1 MTHSIDCVWYRRFK
15 VNTCLNSKSYF
26 CRLLF
31 GIFIGMILA
40 IISNVWWAIYTRYT
54 VYDHILTFYDYHNHT
69 KNSFTFHIYMSKW
82 KFNGININLIN
93 NKWSEKKKT
102 LLNSTDDHFFSI
114 TCSVK
119 CHTHRFDSQT
129 TKYAQSKHPKNS
141 KSNTIFIFFALRI
154 NKKLTFG

>member
-93 NKWSEKKKT
+93 NKWSEKKK
-102 LLNSTDDHFFSI
+102 LYLI
-114 TCSVK
+114 V
-119 CHTHRFDSQT
+119 
-129 TKYAQSKHPKNS
+129 P
-141 KSNTIFIFFALRI
+141 TIIFFRLHALSNVTHIDSIHKPRNMHKANI
-154 NKKLTFG
+154 RKTAKAIRFLYFLLCE